1 MADEN
6 VFEPSEILEMVPV
19 TDDLGGRVLPSLTF
33 YDPNYDKT
41 LLPDYMDEEDWVL
54 FVRRGDGKYHIMKG
68 MAAESAYYG
77 TESASNNRDVLIP
90 FVNTYCQ
97 YLSWPDM
104 LGLFPGLIE
113 DIRNF
118 GAVLSKLAVYQRT
131 IEGDDLFTRRMIITE
146 LEYLFSTM
154 RRFYD
159 LFQGIA
165 SKTWDIV
172 ELDSGGTNSMPY
184 DSFSRVALSDES
196 PRDAENLAEAY
207 GFPADLATFY
217 SDEAETFSKIKSFKD
232 NMEHHGETVKTI
244 YPGEEGLSVDSTD
257 NPYSQFD
264 VWSDDQIGENGLA
277 PLWPFVAIM
286 INHTL
291 SIMPRFIE
299 ALSNGG
305 LGVLPALMPDYNVY
319 LRGQHLHNL
328 ARLEELRNEDQWGEN
343 FTDDITDSLGI
354 SVN

>member
-1 MADEN
+1 MTDEH
-6 VFEPSEILEMVPV
+6 VFEPSEILEMVPI
-19 TDDLGGRVLPSLTF
+19 TDNLYGRVLPSLTF
-33 YDPNYDKT
+33 YDPDYDKT
-41 LLPDYMDEEDWVL
+41 LLPDYMDEEDWIL
-54 FVRRGDGKYHIMKG
+54 FMRRNDGKYHVMKG

-77 TESASNNRDVLIP
+77 TEPADDERDVIIP
-90 FVNTYCQ
+90 FVNTYYQ

-118 GAVLSKLAVYQRT
+118 GAVLSKLAVHQRT
-131 IEGDDLFTRRMIITE
+131 IEGNDLFTRRMIITE

-159 LFQGIA
+159 VFQGIA
-165 SKTWDIV
+165 AKTWDII
-172 ELDSGGTNSMPY
+172 ELKCGGKNPVPY

-196 PRDAENLAEAY
+196 PRDAEDLTQAY

-217 SDEAETFSKIKSFKD
+217 SNEARVFSKIKHFRD
-232 NMEHHGETVKTI
+232 NMEHQGETVKTI
-244 YPGEEGLSVDSTD
+244 FPGEDGLSVDSTD
-257 NPYSQFD
+257 NPYSEFD

-277 PLWPFVAIM
+277 PLWPFVATM

-299 ALSNGG
+299 SLSSGG
-305 LGVLPALMPDYNVY
+305 LGVLPALMPDYDIY

-328 ARLEELRNEDQWGEN
+328 TRLEELCNEDQWGDN
-343 FTDDITDSLGI
+343 LVDDITNKLGVYI
-354 SVN
+354 S